1 MMIADIRK
9 EGPIA
14 GPSAVQDVFIDFET
28 YSHLDVRNVGAWKY
42 SEHGT
47 TEALCLAYRLD
58 SGPWRVWSPYFDTL
72 PPDALEAL
80 HSRGIETVSGDRP
93 EDLIAA
99 VVAGAKVHAHNAT
112 FEFAIWHNVLK
123 WPGLAISQLHC
134 TMALM
139 ATFAFPLSLDKG
151 GPAIGATVLKD
162 QEGKRLLRKFS
173 GTRKPSKNNPRIRIR
188 PKDDPADF
196 IALCL
201 YCVRDVQ
208 AECALLDRLP
218 RREMSSA
225 EREVFQLDVLMN
237 WRGVRIDVP
246 TVKHIIRLRDD
257 YAQELETKARRI
269 TGGIATSQRAAILN
283 WCEDRGY
290 YLKGYTKDDVAEAIA
305 DPHCPADVKKVLT
318 IRAELGKASVSKL
331 DKMLE
336 VVGAGN
342 KARGMVQYYGAQRT
356 GRYAGRLVQVQN
368 LPRGAYGFGHL
379 IAPFLRFLTL
389 EDIELAFDDPM
400 ELFSSLIRSMILAD
414 AGHRLLVSDFSN
426 IEGRVNAWMAGQ
438 KDLIRQFASGDDV
451 YKHMA
456 ATIFGVTYDEVTK
469 DQRFVGKQ
477 AVLGCGYGM
486 GAQKFLDT
494 CLGYGRDIGFEL
506 AQKTV
511 TTFRRKNRK
520 IVQGWYDVETAARE
534 AIRAPGLTLEAF
546 KCVFRVQGDYLFIK
560 LPSGRVLSYFKPRL
574 TDGRITYMGEDSFT
588 RKWKR
593 VETYGGKL
601 VENIVQAVSRDL
613 MVHAML
619 KIEAA
624 GYAMLTTVHDELVA
638 TAPIGFGSIGEFEA
652 LMSDAPDWADGC
664 PIAVEGWEGER
675 YRK

>member
-1 MMIADIRK
+1 MMISDIRL
-9 EGPIA
+9 EGPHA
-14 GPSAVQDVFIDFET
+14 GPSAVQDIYMDFET
-28 YSHLDVRNVGAWKY
+28 FSHLDVRNVGAWKY

-58 SGPWRVWSPYFDTL
+58 TGPWCVWSPYFDEL
-72 PPDALEAL
+72 PPDALEPL
-80 HSRGIETVSGDRP
+80 HSRGIVTVGGDRP
-93 EDLIAA
+93 EEAIAA
-99 VVAGAKVHAHNAT
+99 VVGGAKVHAHNAT
-112 FEFAIWHNVLK
+112 FEFAVWHNACG
-123 WPGLAISQLHC
+123 WPAFAVSQLHC

-139 ATFAFPLSLDKG
+139 ANFSFPLSLDKG
-151 GPAIGATVLKD
+151 GPAIGATTLKD
-162 QEGKRLLRKFS
+162 KEGKRLLRKFS
-173 GTRKPSKNNPRIRIR
+173 GTRKPSKHNPRIRIR

-196 IALCL
+196 VNLCL

-218 RREMSSA
+218 RREMTPS

-237 WRGVRIDVP
+237 WRGVKIDVP
-246 TVKHIIRLRDD
+246 TVKHIVRLRDE
-257 YAQELETKARRI
+257 YAEELEAEARKI
-269 TGGIATSQRAAILN
+269 TGGIATSQRAAILA
-283 WCEDRGY
+283 WCGDRGY
-290 YLKGYTKDDVAEAIA
+290 HLTSYTKDAVAAAIV
-305 DPHCPADVKKVLT
+305 DPNCPENVRKVLS
-318 IRAELGKASVSKL
+318 IRAELGKSSVSKL

-342 KARGMVQYYGAQRT
+342 RARGMVQYYGAQRT

-368 LPRGAYGFGHL
+368 LPRGEYGKAFR
-379 IAPFLRFLTL
+379 IAPFLRWLNL
-389 EDIELAFDDPM
+389 ADIEMMVDDPM
-400 ELFSSLIRSMILAD
+400 ELFSSLIRSMIVAD

-438 KDLIRQFASGDDV
+438 KDLIRQFATGDDV

-456 ATIFGVTYDEVTK
+456 ATIFGVAYDQVTG

-494 CLGYGRDIGFEL
+494 CLGFGRDIGFEL

-511 TTFRRKNRK
+511 KTFRRKNYK
-520 IVQGWYDVETAARE
+520 IVRGWYDVEEAARE
-534 AIRAPGLTLEAF
+534 AIRSPGLTLKAF
-546 KCVFRVQGDYLFIK
+546 MCVFRVQGDYLFIK
-560 LPSGRVLSYFKPRL
+560 LPSGRVLSYYQPRL
-574 TDGRITYMGEDSFT
+574 TDGRISYMGEDSFT

-619 KIEAA
+619 KIEAF
-624 GYAMLTTVHDELVA
+624 GYQMLTTVHDELIA
-638 TAPIGFGSIGEFEA
+638 TAPIGFGSIAHFEE
-652 LMSDAPDWADGC
+652 LMSSAPDWADGC
-664 PIAVEGWEGER
+664 PIGVEGWEGER